1 VDYKLDAYIPTIVSQ
16 PSMKPDGAL
25 SVSGS
30 VVYGTF
36 GYQWYKNGVALAG
49 GTGQSA
55 EIPFSAGL
63 SSGTYT
69 VKLSN
74 SFGSVSS
81 AGVNFDRNVALRP
94 YIPTIVSQPSMT
106 PDGALSVSGSVVYG
120 TFGYQWYKNGVAVAG
135 GTGQSA
141 EIAFY
146 AGLSSGTYAVKLS
159 NSFGSVVSNSVK
171 FDRTKFSMFASV
183 LGGTLPGDSELSGQV
198 VSNFQIG
205 KTEVTWGEWKTVRE
219 WAATHG
225 YSDLA
230 DVGAGSVDPY
240 PVINVSWYDVV
251 KWCNAKSEKEGKT
264 PVYQVS
270 GVTYKS
276 GESDPTV
283 KTSANGYRLPTE
295 LEWEWAARGGRQTH
309 GYTYSGSND
318 LNAVGWY
325 SDNSSGASHEVGT
338 KAANELGIFDMTGNV
353 WEWCWDLYS
362 SDFVYRRLRGG
373 SWDDDASSATVS
385 FRGYIGNP
393 GYRDVS
399 TGFRLACSS
408 GQ

>member
-1 VDYKLDAYIPTIVSQ
+1 
-16 PSMKPDGAL
+16 MKPDGAL
-25 SVSGS
+25 SVRGS

-205 KTEVTWGEWKTVRE
+205 KTEVTWGEWKIVRE
-219 WAATHG
+219 WAVANG
-225 YSDLA
+225 YDDLA
-230 DVGAGSVDPY
+230 KVGSGTGDRY
-240 PVINVSWYDVV
+240 PVTDVSWYDVV
-251 KWCNAKSEKEGKT
+251 KWCNAKSEKEGRT
-264 PVYQVS
+264 PVYLVNGATYRSGEFGWNGS
-270 GVTYKS
+270 GVVS
-276 GESDPTV
+276 QNAG
-283 KTSANGYRLPTE
+283 NGYRLPTE

-309 GYTYSGSND
+309 GYKYSGSND
-318 LNAVGWY
+318 QNAVGWY
-325 SDNSSGASHEVGT
+325 YGNSGDRTHEVGT
-338 KAANELGIFDMTGNV
+338 KAANEQGLYDMSGNV

-362 SDFVYRRLRGG
+362 SGYAFRRFRGG
-373 SWDDDASSATVS
+373 SWNSHADNAPVS
-385 FRGYIGNP
+385 YRGYDSGP
-393 GYRDVS
+393 DYRDS
-399 TGFRLACSS
+399 YLGFRLACSS